1 MSSYFACTHV
11 FDPNFLNRLSEIHEN
26 SKKHRFYELFDW
38 YKIWLID
45 QSMIPKNE
53 CAMLILPAYFY
64 SLTSLVKTHFWMKNR
79 DITCVWADTLS
90 IRIFSMRRIRIWYPF
105 FPYPRKIIVFRWKCN
120 FRSKNRE
127 VEIDVLSKNDRNYIF
142 PRCRYHH
149 STRLD
154 E

>member
-1 MSSYFACTHV
+1 MIFETWSRRPKA
-11 FDPNFLNRLSEIHEN
+11 DLAAEGPNLAFGPKMAEGPNLAEGP
-26 SKKHRFYELFDW
+26 
-38 YKIWLID
+38 KIKYMYIY
-45 QSMIPKNE
+45 IY
-53 CAMLILPAYFY
+53 IYLPAYFY

-90 IRIFSMRRIRIWYPF
+90 IRIFLMRRIRIWYPF
-105 FPYPRKIIVFRWKCN
+105 FPYPRKITVFRWKCN

-127 VEIDVLSKNDRNYIF
+127 LKIDVLSKNDRNYIF